1 MVSFELN
8 ENSIITNE
16 EKNMLEEAKKMPVV
30 FDEDSPELSVV
41 MEKSLLEA
49 RKAKPYKAEPI
60 TVYVSPAT
68 IEKAQKIGGD
78 YIQFLSHLLDKAVN
92 DYV

>member
-1 MVSFELN
+1 MFIMVSFELN
-8 ENSIITNE
+8 ENSIVTNE

-49 RKAKPYKAEPI
+49 RK
-60 TVYVSPAT
+60 
-68 IEKAQKIGGD
+68 
-78 YIQFLSHLLDKAVN
+78 
-92 DYV
+92 